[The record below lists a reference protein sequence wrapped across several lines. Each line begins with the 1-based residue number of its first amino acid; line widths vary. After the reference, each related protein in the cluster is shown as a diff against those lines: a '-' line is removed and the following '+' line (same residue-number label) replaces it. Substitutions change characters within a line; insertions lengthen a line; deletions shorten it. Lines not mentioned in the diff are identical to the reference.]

1 MDGMYTR
8 PPPTSRK
15 PRDVVLPKSAPR
27 ALVAT
32 KPSLGV
38 VKPYVA
44 KTSPDTITTSEGK
57 KIVLK
62 KGSIATE
69 QV

>member
-1 MDGMYTR
+1 MDGMY
-8 PPPTSRK
+8 PPPALRK
-15 PRDVVLPKSAPR
+15 PPPRPLVV
-27 ALVAT
+27 
-32 KPSLGV
+32 KPSL
-38 VKPYVA
+38 A
-44 KTSPDTITTSEGK
+44 KTSPDTITTSEGT